1 MINAKS
7 PKCGRA
13 PYGTTL
19 LASLYLKFKKAQK
32 KKKRTRKGKNSK
44 RECVRHVTYS
54 SRDRQRRRRIAPAA
68 AYPAASAA
76 AL

>member
-1 MINAKS
+1 MINVKS

-19 LASLYLKFKKAQK
+19 LASLDMKFKKAQ